1 MENTKDLQ
9 PETEK
14 SDKIKTAGAD
24 LLKELSKIPLPL
36 PLPAPAIKIDTLNIN
51 ITVTAKK
58 ED

>member
-24 LLKELSKIPLPL
+24 LLKGLSKIPL